1 MNILKSYFKLTRLNK
16 CKGNV
21 TLQMPDADFCKLA
34 HASKVPKGENW
45 ARTFGTH

>member
-1 MNILKSYFKLTRLNK
+1 MKILKSYFKLMRLNK

-21 TLQMPDADFCKLA
+21 NLQMPNANFCKLA
-34 HASKVPKGENW
+34 HTSKVPKGENW

>member
-21 TLQMPDADFCKLA
+21 TLQIPDANFCKLA